1 MCDGAKASCAAKIAT
16 SVDASMMGHY
26 LAMEGQC
33 YSPKTGILKENIEET
48 ITAVGRLG
56 KEGMRETDKEILDI
70 MLEE

>member
-1 MCDGAKASCAAKIAT
+1 
-16 SVDASMMGHY
+16 MMGHY